1 MFENNSKKTPLIHS
15 CFLDTLIEFESMEE
29 EDMSHSRIQLKN
41 NSSLMEFPMD
51 RLVRANEACIK
62 DLFSLEGTL

>member
-1 MFENNSKKTPLIHS
+1 MFENNSKKTTLIHS

-29 EDMSHSRIQLKN
+29 EDTGRIQLKN